1 MLLAVA
7 SASGWRSLE
16 GDDEL
21 DAEAATPP
29 GVLSTASDDLTLR
42 ARALAKETSLGKA
55 VRRASG
61 RLAGDAATGDAAAE
75 RAREGPREA
84 LCEDDERAAACE
96 SHVNFGDLPKLGD
109 RRVSLTPRPASSQSA
124 LAHRD
129 ADAKPPMLL
138 VVDARSP
145 LAVKGNQIAGGKGT
159 ETLEHY
165 EGVRISVL
173 WP

>member
-1 MLLAVA
+1 MFQHEFPRPVPT
-7 SASGWRSLE
+7 SVRDPE
-16 GDDEL
+16 
-21 DAEAATPP
+21 T
-29 GVLSTASDDLTLR
+29 LSR
-42 ARALAKETSLGKA
+42 
-55 VRRASG
+55 
-61 RLAGDAATGDAAAE
+61 
-75 RAREGPREA
+75 
-84 LCEDDERAAACE
+84 
-96 SHVNFGDLPKLGD
+96 
-109 RRVSLTPRPASSQSA
+109 RPASSQSA